1 MGEVLGIDLG
11 GTTIKA
17 AVFSG
22 NHLLDK
28 IVIPSKAKLGR
39 EAIFKQLEQAITL
52 LSAHHPHF
60 ERIGVISP
68 GDIDSEAG
76 ICLKAINLKGW
87 SGAPIK
93 ATLEAFAHVP
103 VYVEND
109 AVGSLLAEASSH
121 PDVRRLV
128 NLTFGTGLGGAVWS
142 DGGVLASAKEL
153 GHLTLVKNGLLC
165 GCGKRGCAEL
175 YLSVTALLN
184 QARAI
189 GLNVKNGRELVT
201 LANEGHVLASQVMD
215 AWSAALHAYLLLLE
229 EQVHPDLIV
238 LGGGLMSD
246 PKGIGPWVKPG
257 KTPIAYASF
266 SNFSGAYG
274 ASLLPLTKK

>member
-22 NHLLDK
+22 DHLLDK

-39 EAIFKQLEQAITL
+39 EEIFHQLEQAITL
-52 LSAHHPHF
+52 LKARHPHL
-60 ERIGVISP
+60 EKIGLISP

-76 ICLKAINLKGW
+76 VCLKAINLKGW

-93 ATLEAFAHVP
+93 GTLESFAHLP

-121 PDVRRLV
+121 PEVRRLV
-128 NLTFGTGLGGAVWS
+128 SLTFGTGLGGAVWS
-142 DGGVLASAKEL
+142 DGVVLSSAKEL
-153 GHLTLVKNGLLC
+153 GHLTLVPNGLLC

-175 YLSVTALLN
+175 YLSVTALSK
-184 QARAI
+184 QAQTI
-189 GLNVKNGRELVT
+189 GLKIKNGRELVT
-201 LANEGHVLASQVMD
+201 LANEGKPLAVQVME
-215 AWSAALHAYLLLLE
+215 AWSKALHAYLLLLE

-246 PKGIGPWVKPG
+246 PKGIGPYVKPG
-257 KTPIAYASF
+257 PTPIAYAQF
-266 SNFSGAYG
+266 ANFSGAYG
-274 ASLLPLTKK
+274 ASLLPLKKK